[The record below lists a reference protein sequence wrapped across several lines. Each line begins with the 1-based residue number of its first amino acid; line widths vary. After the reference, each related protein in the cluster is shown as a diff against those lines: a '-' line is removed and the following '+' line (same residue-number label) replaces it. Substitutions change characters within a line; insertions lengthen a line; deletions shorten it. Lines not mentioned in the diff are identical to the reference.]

1 MAISFPTSWQS
12 FLDTETEKP
21 YFSSITQYLTETAH
35 SNITVYPPDNERFA
49 AYELTPLHTIKVV
62 ILGQDPYH
70 GPNQANGLAFSV
82 HKNIP
87 IPPSLRNIYKELA
100 DDIPNF
106 ITPHHGSLIDWAK
119 QGVFLLNTSLSVE
132 ASKASSHSNI
142 GWHHLTDATIRE
154 INDRCNHVVF
164 ILWGGHAQ
172 KKRSLIDESKHCI
185 IESAHPSPLSSY
197 RGFFGSKPFSKANQY
212 LIDHHK
218 DPIDWQITN

>member
-1 MAISFPTSWQS
+1 MTKMTSLSWQS
-12 FLDTETEKP
+12 FLDTETAKP
-21 YFSSITQYLTETAH
+21 YFSGITQHLAKAIQ

-49 AYELTPLHTIKVV
+49 AYKLTPVENIKVV

-100 DDIPNF
+100 DDIVGFKIPN
-106 ITPHHGSLIDWAK
+106 HGSLVDWAK

-132 ASKASSHSNI
+132 ASKAGSHSNI
-142 GWHHLTDATIRE
+142 GWHHFTDATIRE
-154 INDRCNHVVF
+154 INDQCENIVF

-172 KKRSLIDESKHCI
+172 KKRSLIDKSKHYI

-218 DPIDWQITN
+218 TPIDWQIVD